1 MITDSK
7 EYVTMTIH
15 YALFEN
21 HLTTDPADYTAVVQP
36 AGSADTKAIAD
47 RMVQQGSTVTR
58 ADIAAVMEDMIAA
71 SESLLLEGFRVN
83 LGGLCELYVRLKG
96 VFDGAV
102 DTFDPSRHRLEAGAN
117 AGSRLRAR
125 IAADGTVAKDET
137 ILPSPSPIEYVDLGS
152 GETNTTITCG
162 NIGTLN
168 GHRLSFN
175 PAADEG
181 IWLIH
186 DGGSEIDITAV
197 QKNKP
202 GQLVFLIPAGI
213 PSVGSYFFEVRKR
226 FGDGDSALRT
236 GRLDVPLSIAAS

>member
-1 MITDSK
+1 
-7 EYVTMTIH
+7 MTIH

-21 HLTTDPADYTAVVQP
+21 HLTSDPADYAAIVKP
-36 AGSADTKAIAD
+36 AGSADTEALID
-47 RMVQQGSTVTR
+47 RIVQQGSTVTR
-58 ADIAAVMEDMIAA
+58 ADIAAVMEDLIAA

-83 LGGLCELYVRLKG
+83 IGGLCELYVRLTG
-96 VFDGAV
+96 VFNGAT
-102 DTFDPSRHRLEAGAN
+102 DTFDSARHRLEAGAS

-125 IAADGTVAKDET
+125 IAADAQADKDET
-137 ILPSPSPIEYVDLGS
+137 ILPAPSPIEYVDLGS

-175 PAADEG
+175 PDAADEG

-186 DGGSEIDITAV
+186 DGGAEIDITDVA
-197 QKNKP
+197 KNKP
-202 GQLVFLIPAGI
+202 GQLVFLIPEGI
-213 PSVGSYFFEVRKR
+213 PPVGSYFFEVRKR

-236 GRLDVPLSIAAS
+236 GRLETPLTVAE

>member
-1 MITDSK
+1 
-7 EYVTMTIH
+7 MTIR

-21 HLTTDPADYTAVVQP
+21 HLTSDPADYAAIVKP
-36 AGSADTKAIAD
+36 AGSADTEAIID
-47 RMVQQGSTVTR
+47 RIVQQGSTVTR
-58 ADIAAVMEDMIAA
+58 ADIAAVMEDLIAA
-71 SESLLLEGFRVN
+71 SESLLLEGFRIN
-83 LGGLCELYVRLKG
+83 LGGLCELYVSLKG
-96 VFDGAV
+96 VFNGAA
-102 DTFDPSRHRLEAGAN
+102 DTFDPARHRLEAGAS

-137 ILPSPSPIEYVDLGS
+137 ILPAPSPIEYVDLGS

-175 PAADEG
+175 PAAADEG

-186 DGGSEIDITAV
+186 DGGTEIQITAV

-202 GQLVFLIPAGI
+202 AQLVFLIPSGI
-213 PSVGSYFFEVRKR
+213 PPVGSYFFEVRKR

-236 GRLDVPLSIAAS
+236 GRLETPLSIAGP